1 MATKIKDDFE
11 LQVSREAVE
20 RLQRALAGY
29 KTVPDPDPNCLDGIQ
44 FMMEKIER
52 EIEEYLAQKVNVKE
66 NSKMETKKVTIELTN
81 SEALVP

>member
-20 RLQRALAGY
+20 RLRRALAGY
-29 KTVPDPDPNCLDGIQ
+29 KAVPDPDPNCLDGIQ

-52 EIEEYLAQKVNVKE
+52 EIEEYLSQKAA
-66 NSKMETKKVTIELTN
+66 ETSSEKKLIKAA
-81 SEALVP
+81 SG